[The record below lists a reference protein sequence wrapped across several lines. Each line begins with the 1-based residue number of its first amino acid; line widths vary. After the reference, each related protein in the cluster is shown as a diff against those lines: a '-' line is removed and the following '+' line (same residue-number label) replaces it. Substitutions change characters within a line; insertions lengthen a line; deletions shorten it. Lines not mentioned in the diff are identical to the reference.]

1 MRQYIFSIL
10 SPNRVFDIQGK
21 QVRTPC
27 EFVVDESELELYEL
41 KIKADGDTE
50 YSIREK
56 EAKIYRVITRDKVVI
71 SDAKTIQNDINVE
84 KEKRKYTKKEK
95 VSVNP

>member
-1 MRQYIFSIL
+1 MRQFIFTIL

-27 EFVVDESELELYEL
+27 EFVVDENELELYEL

-50 YSIREK
+50 YSVREK
-56 EAKIYRVITRDKVVI
+56 EAKIYKVITRDSVAIKDKKQIQCDLNSVKERKKPKVKDTTQI
-71 SDAKTIQNDINVE
+71 K
-84 KEKRKYTKKEK
+84 
-95 VSVNP
+95 P